1 MSPEESDP
9 GDTTQELQRGPK
21 PRKIRKLSWEQS
33 KLKTIKEILDEC
45 YFSGLNAKQRR
56 TSERVSRCEEVSP
69 WPCPVGGLI
78 EQFGVSE
85 IMHSIDRV

>member
-1 MSPEESDP
+1 MSPEESSP
-9 GDTTQELQRGPK
+9 VDTTEKLPRGPK
-21 PRKIRKLSWEQS
+21 PRKITKLSWERS

-56 TSERVSRCEEVSP
+56 ISKRVSRCEEVSP
-69 WPCPVGGLI
+69 RPCPVGGLI
-78 EQFGVSE
+78 EQFAVSE